1 MKKNIIVIV
10 VLAFFGVMTFPSCRT
25 ISYQARGIDIDK
37 QSVDATPT
45 VVDIRVDIN
54 NRISY
59 HDEDFVKYSQ
69 SKGQSH
75 TEELALNAAKY
86 ACITRNNIDI
96 LVDPVYKITFK
107 GKKKAKIDI
116 TGLAGYYVNARS
128 LFQDIKSLETFSMD
142 DVKKYIIFN
151 NPELIKSDESSV
163 NITVSDSDKEH

>member
-1 MKKNIIVIV
+1 MKKNITIIV
-10 VLAFFGVMTFPSCRT
+10 VLAVFAVLAFPSCKT
-25 ISYQARGIDIDK
+25 VSYQARGIDIEK
-37 QSVDATPT
+37 HSVEATPT
-45 VVDIRVDIN
+45 VVDIRVDMN

-69 SKGQSH
+69 SVGQSQ

-107 GKKKAKIDI
+107 GKKKAKIEI

-128 LFQDIKSLETFSMD
+128 IFQDVKSLETFSMD

-151 NPELIKSDESSV
+151 NPQLIKSDESSV
-163 NITVSDSDKEH
+163 NITISDSEKK